1 MADPDLTITICPV
14 DRVEVG
20 QALVAAA
27 AKLKKGAER
36 IKPGMKRDNVL
47 ARAIRLERMG
57 NELTTGD

>member
-1 MADPDLTITICPV
+1 MAEPDLTITICPV

-20 QALVAAA
+20 QSLVAAA
-27 AKLKKGAER
+27 ARLKKQAEK

-57 NELTTGD
+57 NDLTKGE